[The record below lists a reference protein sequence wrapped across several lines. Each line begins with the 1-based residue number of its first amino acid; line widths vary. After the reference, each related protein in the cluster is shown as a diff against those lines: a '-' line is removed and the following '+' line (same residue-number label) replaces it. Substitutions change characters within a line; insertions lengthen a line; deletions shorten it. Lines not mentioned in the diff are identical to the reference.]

1 MDLLLLP
8 SLWMKRE
15 GENDVLLGKGEE
27 ASCCGGSAVCL
38 MGGTEAGISGGA
50 VVGNNRVYPLRLPSI
65 ETSPHMNELK
75 GRQRLKQESLIHFH
89 IASLHTAFPFGKPQ
103 ALSTNLR
110 DYLTSAGR
118 SRGLSLFSNL
128 QRWSGY

>member
-1 MDLLLLP
+1 MA
-8 SLWMKRE
+8 S
-15 GENDVLLGKGEE
+15 LGKGKE

-75 GRQRLKQESLIHFH
+75 GRHGLKQESLIYFQR
-89 IASLHTAFPFGKPQ
+89 ANLHTALSGNPKHLVQTLGITFQ
-103 ALSTNLR
+103 AQEGHGDFLYSLIYKGGGVIQWWWSITTN
-110 DYLTSAGR
+110 G
-118 SRGLSLFSNL
+118 G
-128 QRWSGY
+128 